1 MRVPKTIGWGIAL
14 ALATAIISGFSV
26 YLNGQF
32 VKRFDDPTLLA
43 AVRNGLVGLA
53 LVAVAIGAGA
63 IPAIR
68 RLTRREQLGLL
79 AIGVIGGGVPFALFF
94 EGLALSSS
102 PAAAVIHKTLFLW
115 VAVLAVPFLGER
127 LGALP
132 IAALSLLLAGTIML
146 APAGTIGTG
155 RGELMILAATWF
167 WAVEV
172 VVARWLLRGTVPA
185 SLAAAA
191 RMTIGSLTLF
201 AVAVTTGGLGGVA
214 AYGTDQWSAIAI
226 TSVLLAGY
234 VLTWYGALQ
243 RAPATTVASVL
254 VIGAVVTT
262 GLQAITSGTTPTATA
277 LVGNVLLVG
286 GCAAAIVAARVVL
299 GRATGRTATMPGWS
313 ST

>member
-201 AVAVTTGGLGGVA
+201 AVAATTGGLGGVA

-234 VLTWYGALQ
+234 VLAWYGALQ
-243 RAPATTVASVL
+243 RGPATTVAS
-254 VIGAVVTT
+254 G
-262 GLQAITSGTTPTATA
+262 
-277 LVGNVLLVG
+277 
-286 GCAAAIVAARVVL
+286 
-299 GRATGRTATMPGWS
+299 
-313 ST
+313 